1 MAIYLDDTQN
11 EHELLIKAIENSNMK
26 PWIKKSLIGRIQT
39 DINEKTARTAC
50 EHSYGEYT
58 GKKTSCTKCDGFNT
72 NMGIS
77 WTLNLNDRENARRQ
91 YEPSFH

>member
-39 DINEKTARTAC
+39 DINENTARTAC
-50 EHSYGEYT
+50 DRDWE
-58 GKKTSCTKCDGFNT
+58 TSK
-72 NMGIS
+72 
-77 WTLNLNDRENARRQ
+77 
-91 YEPSFH
+91 